1 MPIKLKR
8 SAVAGKAPLTT
19 DLELGELAVNTHD
32 GRLYLKKNDG
42 TEAIVEVTGFD
53 DVRHGSRAGGALHAV
68 ATTSVA
74 GFLSSADKAKLDGV
88 SSGADATGAAIHGA
102 VTKTTPV
109 DADTIGLIDSA
120 AANGLKK
127 LSWANLKTTLKGYL
141 DTLYVALSGSA
152 LTGGFT
158 ATAVDDGTKSSG
170 TYTPTPVGGNFR
182 RAINGGAHAFA
193 APTVSG
199 DYTIVVQYTNNASAG
214 AITLTG
220 FSKTSGD
227 AFTTVNG
234 DDFLVFITKVNGF
247 AHAQVVKLQ

>member
-1 MPIKLKR
+1 MGIKLKR
-8 SAVAGKAPLTT
+8 SSVAARAPVVG

-32 GRLYLKKNDG
+32 GTLYLKKNDG
-42 TEAIVEVTGFD
+42 TEVIVEVTGFD
-53 DVRHGSRAGGALHAV
+53 DTRHGSRAGGTLHAA

-74 GFLSSADKAKLDGV
+74 GFLSSADKLKLDGV
-88 SSGADATGAAIHGA
+88 SASADATGAAIHGA
-102 VTKTTPV
+102 TAKTTPV

-120 AANGLKK
+120 ASNALKK
-127 LSWANLKTTLKGYL
+127 LSWANLKATLKAYF

-182 RAINGGAHAFA
+182 RAINGGAHSLA
-193 APTVSG
+193 APTAAG
-199 DYTIVVQYTNNASAG
+199 DYTMVVQYTNNASAG

-234 DDFLVFITKVNGF
+234 DDFLVFITRVNGF
-247 AHAQVVKLQ
+247 VHAQVVALQ

>member
-53 DVRHGSRAGGALHAV
+53 DARHGSRAGGALHAV

-74 GFLSSADKAKLDGV
+74 GFLSSADKAKLDSV
-88 SSGADATGAAIHGA
+88 SSGADVTGAAIHGA
-102 VTKTTPV
+102 AAKTTPV

-120 AANGLKK
+120 ASNVLRK
-127 LSWANLKTTLKGYL
+127 LSWANIKATLKAYF

-170 TYTPTPVGGNFR
+170 TYTPSPVGGNFR
-182 RAINGGAHAFA
+182 RAVNGGAHAFA
-193 APTVSG
+193 APTASG
-199 DYTIVVQYTNNASAG
+199 DYTMIVQYTNNASAG

-220 FSKTSGD
+220 FSRTSGD

-234 DDFLVFITKVNGF
+234 DDFLVFITKINGF
-247 AHAQVVKLQ
+247 IHAQVVKLQ

>member
-19 DLELGELAVNTHD
+19 DLELGELAVNIYD
-32 GRLYLKKNDG
+32 GKLYLKKNDG
-42 TEAIVEVTGFD
+42 TEGIVEVTGFD
-53 DVRHGSRAGGALHAV
+53 DTRHGSRSGGALHAV

-74 GFLSSADKAKLDGV
+74 GFLSSADKLKLDGV
-88 SSGADATGAAIHGA
+88 SSGADVTGAAIHGA
-102 VTKTTPV
+102 TAKTTPV
-109 DADTIGLIDSA
+109 DADTVGLIDSA

-127 LSWANLKTTLKGYL
+127 FSWANLKATLKAYF

-182 RAINGGAHAFA
+182 RAINGGAHSLA

-199 DYTIVVQYTNNASAG
+199 DYTMVVQYTNNASAG
-214 AITLTG
+214 AITLAG
-220 FSKTSGD
+220 FSRTGGD

-234 DDFLVFITKVNGF
+234 DDFLVFITKINGF
-247 AHAQVVKLQ
+247 VYAQVVKLQ

>member
-1 MPIKLKR
+1 MGIKLKR
-8 SAVAGKAPLTT
+8 SSVAAKAPVVG
-19 DLELGELAVNTHD
+19 DLELGELAVNTYD
-32 GRLYLKKNDG
+32 GTLYLKKNDG
-42 TEAIVEVTGFD
+42 TETIVEVTGSD
-53 DVRHGSRAGGALHAV
+53 DTRHGTRAGGTLHAA

-74 GFLSSADKAKLDGV
+74 GFQSSADKTKLDGV
-88 SSGADATGAAIHGA
+88 STGADATGAAIHA
-102 VTKTTPV
+102 ATAKTTPV

-120 AANGLKK
+120 ASNALKK
-127 LSWANLKTTLKGYL
+127 LSWANLKATLKTYF

-170 TYTPTPVGGNFR
+170 TYTPSPADGNFR
-182 RAINGGAHAFA
+182 RAVNGGAHNFA
-193 APTVSG
+193 APTASG
-199 DYTIVVQYTNNASAG
+199 DYTLIVQYTNNASAG

-234 DDFLVFITKVNGF
+234 DDFLVFITRVNGF
-247 AHAQVVKLQ
+247 SHAQVVALQ

>member
-8 SAVAGKAPLTT
+8 SAVAGKTPLTT

-42 TEAIVEVTGFD
+42 AETVVEVTGFD
-53 DVRHGSRAGGALHAV
+53 DTRHGSRVGGALHAV

-74 GFLSSADKAKLDGV
+74 GFLSSADKTKLDGV
-88 SSGADATGAAIHGA
+88 SVTADVTGAAIHA
-102 VTKTTPV
+102 ASAKTTPV
-109 DADTIGLIDSA
+109 DADTLGLIDSA
-120 AANGLKK
+120 AANVLKK
-127 LSWANLKTTLKGYL
+127 LSWANLKATLKAYF

-158 ATAVDDGTKSSG
+158 ATAVDDGTRSSG
-170 TYTPTPVGGNFR
+170 TYTPSPVGGNFR

-199 DYTIVVQYTNNASAG
+199 DYTIIVQYTNNASAG

-234 DDFLVFITKVNGF
+234 DDFLVFITKVNGL
-247 AHAQVVKLQ
+247 AHASVQALQ